1 MSLIFGCIQGR
12 KTSVNAP
19 WTDDSG
25 NALPYLTPVISSI
38 GDRLSVVKGLTSMY
52 AVPENQPIG
61 KSAAVCEL

>member
-1 MSLIFGCIQGR
+1 M
-12 KTSVNAP
+12 NAP